1 MILTHFWRMLH
12 LCKNQ
17 LPALSVSG
25 TLVENGLRWKG
36 RRRSRPNQ
44 ISETWPLHI
53 KLYFPHS
60 LRNTHSMISSK
71 KSSSYDP
78 HKKLIWK
85 IQCTSRRIWNCF
97 AEYVVFKQKKS
108 TWLKLKHWINISVF
122 YLKFPASIYLFK
134 VNNRNF
140 GKRCEIC
147 SKSTIKIAERRHW
160 RHSGVFIVNFEH
172 ASDLSLAF
180 LMLALNK

>member
-1 MILTHFWRMLH
+1 MFFKHFAS
-12 LCKNQ
+12 KNQ
-17 LPALSVSG
+17 LPGLSGSG

-71 KSSSYDP
+71 KSSSYEP

-108 TWLKLKHWINISVF
+108 TWLKLKHWINTERPYCN
-122 YLKFPASIYLFK
+122 YLKVIFPCFTRSFQPAFT
-134 VNNRNF
+134 
-140 GKRCEIC
+140 C
-147 SKSTIKIAERRHW
+147 SKSTIETLEN
-160 RHSGVFIVNFEH
+160 GVKYVQ
-172 ASDLSLAF
+172 SQQ
-180 LMLALNK
+180 